1 MAANTRVCVI
11 IKALNEQ
18 ANIERAI
25 RSALAAVEGVGG
37 EVILADSL
45 STDATVAIAS
55 KFPIKIVQ
63 LTDPGDRSCGV
74 GAQLGYQ
81 HSTAEFVYILDG
93 DMTLSGEFV
102 RAALALMDDEP
113 DVAGVG
119 GIVKEMNIEGLE
131 FQGRVQRA
139 PADMQPGEV
148 DRLNMGGLYRRSAL
162 DQAGGYLTNRNLHAC
177 EEFELAIRLRSCG
190 WRLKRL
196 PIQAIEHYGHTLLA
210 YTLLRKRWASGYAHG
225 PGELIRALWGN
236 RKQMALLFKDMRE
249 LRLYAMVAVW
259 WAVLLAIPWTAF
271 TLPVKLAW
279 FIAILL
285 LPLVG
290 MLVKKRNLSM
300 ALYSVVSWQYLTAG
314 MLVGMAKGQGSNPA
328 APVNSKPVATT
339 LQPD

>member
-25 RSALAAVEGVGG
+25 RSALAAVEGLGG
-37 EVILADSL
+37 EIILADSL

-63 LTDPGDRSCGV
+63 LTDPADRSCGV

-81 HSTAEFVYILDG
+81 HSDAEFVYILDG

-102 RAALALMDDEP
+102 RAALALMDAEP

-119 GIVKEMNIEGLE
+119 GIVKEMNTEGLE

-196 PIQAIEHYGHTLLA
+196 PIQAIEHYGHTLPA
-210 YTLLRKRWASGYAHG
+210 YTLLRKRWSSGYAHG

-236 RKQMALLFKDMRE
+236 RKQMALLFNDMRE
-249 LRLYAMVAVW
+249 LRLYGMVVAW
-259 WAVLLAIPWTAF
+259 WAVLLAIPWAGF
-271 TLPVKLAW
+271 TLPVKLTL
-279 FIAILL
+279 FLTILL
-285 LPLVG
+285 LPFAA
-290 MLVKKRNLSM
+290 MLAKKRNASM

-314 MLVGMAKGQGSNPA
+314 TLAGIFKGQSNPA
-328 APVNSKPVATT
+328 SPPVKSKPVATT
-339 LQPD
+339 LQTD